1 MLWYPCQY
9 YMFPCRGADPNCEG
23 PDDQTPLHC
32 AAAQGSRATVKLL
45 LEHNANV
52 RAKDRLL

>member
-1 MLWYPCQY
+1 MCANFL
-9 YMFPCRGADPNCEG
+9 FSREADVNCEG

-32 AAAQGSRATVKLL
+32 AAGQGNRMIAKML
-45 LEHNANV
+45 LEDGANV